1 MAPCCESFATGSME
15 PPEWRLEVELRHKR
29 ITEQGNW
36 SSGGHAGTWS
46 GNWRGSA
53 WRRTC
58 ARPPLAQSKTVLWE
72 GRAQAQSLVF
82 EASVALA
89 KDLGAPAAVITK
101 ASNLWKHDGPL
112 QPVL

>member
-1 MAPCCESFATGSME
+1 MAAGSGTEAQTHYRAGQLVQWRPRRHLVRQLAWICME
-15 PPEWRLEVELRHKR
+15 ADL
-29 ITEQGNW
+29 
-36 SSGGHAGTWS
+36 
-46 GNWRGSA
+46 
-53 WRRTC
+53 C
-58 ARPPLAQSKTVLWE
+58 APPLAQSKTVLWE